1 MASLNYLIRILPFS
15 LKNNS
20 KSLWSYSSKL
30 NRYQKN
36 TAQVL
41 YLTRRYKVR
50 IWQNNQEVEYWDF
63 KFEILMVNMKA
74 DPKTDK
80 KYRPPW
86 RQALK
91 SWGSQ
96 ERTNYLPLV
105 VLRSDNN
112 LTFDTFHVTNIRRG
126 LSLSFHA
133 DSVVQIFQLH
143 SSLSS
148 CWVYSN
154 LGTYTDG
161 AWTDLL

>member
-1 MASLNYLIRILPFS
+1 M
-15 LKNNS
+15 
-20 KSLWSYSSKL
+20 
-30 NRYQKN
+30 
-36 TAQVL
+36 
-41 YLTRRYKVR
+41 
-50 IWQNNQEVEYWDF
+50 EYWDF
-63 KFEILMVNMKA
+63 KIEILMVNMKA

-154 LGTYTDG
+154 LGTYTDMG
-161 AWTDLL
+161 PGLIYFNDLKYRIMTVYSVIYIRIWRRTRSAFMF